1 MAESQFLLHIGLF
14 SAGCLLGMF
23 CFGLA
28 LALFQGQLKN
38 LRSEISNGFTRLLS
52 LSTIGLGT
60 FWLFN

>member
-1 MAESQFLLHIGLF
+1 
-14 SAGCLLGMF
+14 MF
-23 CFGLA
+23 CFGFA